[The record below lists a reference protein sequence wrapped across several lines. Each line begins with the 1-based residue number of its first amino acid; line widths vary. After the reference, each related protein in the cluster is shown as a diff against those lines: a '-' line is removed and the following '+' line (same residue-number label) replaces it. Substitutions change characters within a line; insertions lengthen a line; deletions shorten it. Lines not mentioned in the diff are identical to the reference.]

1 MSVTIL
7 GSKNASIFDQNL
19 FWKENENLVDTLG
32 VQKIRRILLENW
44 VEKIGK
50 NENLY
55 SKSVF
60 E

>member
-32 VQKIRRILLENW
+32 VQKIRRVLLENW